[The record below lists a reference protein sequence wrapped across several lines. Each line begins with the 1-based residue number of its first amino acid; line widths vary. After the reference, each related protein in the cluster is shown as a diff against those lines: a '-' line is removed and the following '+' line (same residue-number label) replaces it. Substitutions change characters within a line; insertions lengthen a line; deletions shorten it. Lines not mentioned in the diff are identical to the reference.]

1 MSITAAPAQT
11 LSTPQT
17 TLSQTT
23 LIPVAITRGDGIGPE
38 IMEATLRVLAAAGAP
53 IAPLEVRMG
62 EAVYKEGHT
71 SGLAPDAWDVLERT
85 GVLLKAPITTPQGG
99 GYKSLNVTLRKT
111 LGLYANV
118 RPCRAYAPYVA
129 THHPKMDVVIIRE
142 NEEDLYAGI
151 EHRQTREVIQC
162 LKLITQGGCERIV
175 RYAFEYA
182 RQQNRRKVTALSK
195 DNIMKLTDGLFHRTF
210 DEISAEY
217 PDIKAEHQI
226 IDIGMARM
234 ATQPEAYDV
243 IVTLNLYGDILSDV
257 AAEVAGSVGLAG
269 SANIGQ
275 HFAMFEAIHGS
286 APDIAGQ
293 NIANPS
299 GLLQSAVLM
308 LEYLGQ
314 PDIARRISNAWLR
327 TLEDGLHTRDI
338 ASDQTRQVTGT
349 REFADA
355 VIERLGQEPQHLS
368 AAPSREAAAQ
378 PQRTAQPQHTTPP
391 AESPAAPIAK
401 QLVGTDVFF
410 EWSEPGRDPEALARV
425 LQSAQLERMPLRMIT
440 NRGVKVWPQGHPHT
454 SKSDHWRCRFLSDG
468 PIVHADVLELL
479 ASIHATQLDFIKTE
493 HLYTFDGVPG
503 YTLGQGQ

>member
-1 MSITAAPAQT
+1 MSSTLTAPHPASPVLT
-11 LSTPQT
+11 AV
-17 TLSQTT
+17 
-23 LIPVAITRGDGIGPE
+23 PVAITRGDGIGPE
-38 IMEATLRVLAAAGAP
+38 IMSATLRVLAAAGAR
-53 IAPLEVRMG
+53 IDTREVRMG
-62 EAVYKEGHT
+62 EAVYLGGHT
-71 SGLAPDAWDVLERT
+71 SGLAPDAWDVLRST

-99 GYKSLNVTLRKT
+99 GYKSLNVTLRKS

-118 RPCRAYAPYVA
+118 RPCRAYAPYVT
-129 THHPKMDVVIIRE
+129 THHPAMDLVIIRE

-162 LKLITQGGCERIV
+162 LKLITRDGCEKIV

-182 RQQNRRKVTALSK
+182 RQHNRRKVTALSK
-195 DNIMKLTDGLFHRTF
+195 DNIMKLTDGLFHRVF
-210 DEISAEY
+210 DEIRTEY
-217 PDIKAEHQI
+217 PELEAEHQI
-226 IDIGMARM
+226 IDIGTARV
-234 ATQPEAYDV
+234 ATRPELYDV

-269 SANIGQ
+269 SANIGAK
-275 HFAMFEAIHGS
+275 FAMFEAIHGS

-314 PDIARRISNAWLR
+314 PDIASTISNAWLK

-338 ASDQTRQVTGT
+338 ASEQTRQVLGT
-349 REFADA
+349 QEFADA
-355 VIERLGQEPQHLS
+355 VIERLGQFPVHLK
-368 AAPSREAAAQ
+368 PTPTPREAAE
-378 PQRTAQPQHTTPP
+378 PP
-391 AESPAAPIAK
+391 KMRPRAPITK

-410 EWSEPGRDPEALARV
+410 EWFEGERDPEALAAV
-425 LQSAQLERMPLRMIT
+425 LQSAQLEHLPLLMMT
-440 NRGVKVWPQGHPHT
+440 NRGVKVWPQGIPET
-454 SKSDHWRCRFLSDG
+454 FKSDHWRCRFLSDG
-468 PIVHADVLELL
+468 SITHADVLALL
-479 ASIHATQLDFIKTE
+479 SNLNQTGLDFIKTE